1 MSFLERLKE
10 QSKIRLLSAVA
21 VVIGVGYALFNQRDA
36 VYYDNVAREI
46 ELAKRMC
53 EESREYALEHEHEML
68 LTKNSLKHIKLDG
81 EEVVLRYVDY
91 PRAMLLHN
99 GFVHQN
105 TQSEYYCRIIDPR
118 GRSGSLSGELKYD
131 YRRRRWVEHT
141 WSY

>member
-1 MSFLERLKE
+1 MTFLERVKE
-10 QSKIRLLSAVA
+10 QSKMRILAACA
-21 VVIGVGYALFNQRDA
+21 VVFGLGYALFNQRDA
-36 VYYDNVAREI
+36 KYYDNVAIEI

-68 LTKNSLKHIKLDG
+68 LTKNSLRHIKLDG
-81 EEVVLRYVDY
+81 EEVNLRYVEY

-105 TQSEYYCRIIDPR
+105 TQSEYYCKIIDPR
-118 GRSGSLSGELKYD
+118 GRAGSLSGELKYD
-131 YRRRRWVEHT
+131 YRRQRWVERT